1 MGVTLGAH
9 IGLPIGTA
17 TAAAATT
24 TGTFGACTM
33 NELPA
38 PTPAAGSAPSSLPV
52 RHHHGNGVAPG
63 YEPGG
68 QVTDTVC

>member
-38 PTPAAGSAPSSLPV
+38 PTPCGICTIICCPSGITTAMVS
-52 RHHHGNGVAPG
+52 PG